1 MMSDTAKFIDI
12 KEAIKSKNPGLLKM
26 LPQFIV
32 NYLRKTIHEDYM
44 NDILERHKDIT
55 GLDFVDSMV
64 HKEFKIN
71 TEVHGF
77 DEFVEKEKRYIFV
90 ANHPWGGM
98 EAATLLGIVGQK
110 FPEPRF
116 VVNDILMS
124 IKSYHPLFIPVN
136 KHGAQGRENARLME
150 ENFESDKPILIFPA
164 GLVSRRIK
172 GKVVDLEW
180 KKNFISKAV
189 QHKRDVIPVFIDGH
203 NSNFFYRL
211 SAFRKAIGIKA
222 NVEMF
227 YLVDEMV
234 KNTGATLPY
243 YFGRPI
249 PYQTFDKSKKPQQW
263 ATEVK
268 KHTYALK
275 DDYTRRFL

>member
-1 MMSDTAKFIDI
+1 MNDIAKFIDI
-12 KEAIKSKNPGLLKM
+12 KEAIKSKNPGLLKI
-26 LPQFIV
+26 LPSFIV

-44 NDILERHKDIT
+44 NDILARHKEIK
-55 GLDFVDSMV
+55 GLDFVRSMV
-64 HKEFKIN
+64 HEEFNIKA
-71 TEVHGF
+71 EVHGF
-77 DEFVEKEKRYIFV
+77 DEFVEKDKRYIFV

-98 EAATLLGIVGQK
+98 EAATLLDIVGKK

-150 ENFESDKPILIFPA
+150 ENFESDRPILIFPA
-164 GLVSRRIK
+164 GLVSRRVK

-180 KKNFISKAV
+180 KKNFISKAI

-243 YFGRPI
+243 YFGKPI

-268 KHTYALK
+268 NHTYLLK
-275 DDYTRRFL
+275 NDYTRNFL